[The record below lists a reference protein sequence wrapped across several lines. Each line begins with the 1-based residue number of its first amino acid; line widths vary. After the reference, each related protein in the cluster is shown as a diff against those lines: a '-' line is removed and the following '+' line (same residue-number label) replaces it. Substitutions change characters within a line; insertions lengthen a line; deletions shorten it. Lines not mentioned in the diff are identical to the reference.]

1 MRLSIFLTAILGACI
16 LVSACSKKV
25 EEYTVKK
32 MDLDYNILANCTVA
46 YPDPYD
52 ITAASAGEVKSIGA
66 EEGGIVKKGEALI
79 GLDDFN
85 EQQALSISKANLTD
99 TEIRLK
105 NAKEED
111 LPAMQEQLKSDK
123 VALDDAQRNFDRSTE
138 LAKTETITRA
148 ELEQAENKFKTA
160 DSKYKQTKLR
170 VDSYAKTGQEAS
182 LNNQLAL
189 LKAKVEIDRKN
200 LEDRHI
206 TAPYDCLVVKI
217 NTKGGEKVKSG
228 AVLMTVIE
236 KKDWVLETDVDQKEL
251 PYLKLG
257 LKADILFDAYPSE
270 KVKAEINFVCA
281 SIDMSKGTCSLKL
294 VIKDRKAFIKHGMT
308 GNAEIRAASFREV
321 LAVPSRFIGREGRD
335 LFCFIKE
342 KEGVKKS
349 SVFAKQ
355 VGEKFY
361 IADNIPEGT
370 VLVSK

>member
-1 MRLSIFLTAILGACI
+1 MKLSLFSAAILGACI
-16 LVSACSKKV
+16 LVSACSKKA

-32 MDLDYNILANCTVA
+32 IDLDYNILANCTVA

-52 ITAASAGEVKSIGA
+52 IAAASAGEVKSIVA
-66 EEGGIVKKGEALI
+66 EEGGIVRKGEALI

-85 EQQALSISKANLTD
+85 EQQALSISRANLND

-111 LPAMQEQLKSDK
+111 LPALQEQLKSDK
-123 VALDDAQRNFDRSTE
+123 VALDDAKKNFDRSTE
-138 LAKTETITRA
+138 LAKSETITRA
-148 ELEQAENKFKTA
+148 ELEQAENKYKTA
-160 DSKYKQTKLR
+160 DSKYMQTKLR

-206 TAPYDCLVVKI
+206 TAPYDCLVTKI
-217 NTKGGEKVKSG
+217 NARAGEKVKAG

-257 LKADILFDAYPSE
+257 LKADILFDAYPAE
-270 KVKAEINFVCA
+270 KVRAEINFVCA
-281 SIDMSKGTCSLKL
+281 SIDVSKGTCSLKL
-294 VIKDRKAFIKHGMT
+294 VIKDRRPFIKHGMT
-308 GNAEIRAASFREV
+308 GNAEIHAGSFKQV
-321 LAVPSRFIGREGRD
+321 LAVPSRFISREGRE
-335 LFCFIKE
+335 LFCFVRE
-342 KEGVKKS
+342 KDSVKKS
-349 SVFAKQ
+349 AINAKQ
-355 VGEKFY
+355 IGEKFY

>member
-1 MRLSIFLTAILGACI
+1 MKQPAFLAVLLSACI
-16 LVSACSKKV
+16 LASGCGKKA

-46 YPDPYD
+46 FPDPYD
-52 ITAASAGEVKSIGA
+52 ITAASAGEVKTLGT
-66 EEGGIVKKGEALI
+66 EEGGMVKKGALLI

-85 EQQALSISKANLTD
+85 EQQALSISRANLND
-99 TEIRLK
+99 SEIRLK

-111 LPAMQEQLKSDK
+111 LPALQEQLNSDK
-123 VALDDAQRNFDRSTE
+123 IALDDAKKNFDRSTE
-138 LAKTETITRA
+138 LAKSETITKA
-148 ELEQAENKFKTA
+148 ELEQAENKYKTA

-170 VDSYAKTGQEAS
+170 VDSFAKTGQEAS

-189 LKAKVEIDRKN
+189 LKAKVEIDNKN

-206 TAPYDCLVVKI
+206 TAPYDCLVTKI
-217 NTKGGEKVKSG
+217 NARAGEKVKAG
-228 AVLMTVIE
+228 AILMTVIE

-270 KVKAEINFVCA
+270 RVKAEINFVCA
-281 SIDMSKGTCSLKL
+281 SIDTAKGTCNLKL
-294 VIKDRKAFIKHGMT
+294 VIKDRKPFIKHGMT
-308 GNAEIRAASFREV
+308 GSAEIHAGSFKQV
-321 LAVPSRFIGREGRD
+321 LAVPSRFVGVEGRD

-342 KEGVKKS
+342 KESMKKTS
-349 SVFAKQ
+349 ISAKQ
-355 VGEKFY
+355 VGEKYY
-361 IADNIPEGT
+361 IAENIPEGT